1 MAQSP
6 CQHIIERFLKLEY
19 SGPDEPAD
27 HWRDEIVERRSQ
39 LEQIL
44 THSIEAKI
52 DLPARYKAALRLV
65 RCLERDVPGLMGRLP
80 VACPYTLAQIVGT
93 GDAKWFPPPR
103 TSRPSGRSSP
113 RRASAEAQWGISS
126 ARRFSLALQC
136 RGSGFD
142 PLLELGH
149 DPVARPSGRYRLE

>member
-1 MAQSP
+1 
-6 CQHIIERFLKLEY
+6 
-19 SGPDEPAD
+19 
-27 HWRDEIVERRSQ
+27 
-39 LEQIL
+39 

-52 DLPARYKAALRLV
+52 DLPVRYKAALRLV

-80 VACPYTLAQIVGT
+80 GAARTRSYKSWERVMQSGFLHLA
-93 GDAKWFPPPR
+93 
-103 TSRPSGRSSP
+103 TSRASGRSSP
-113 RRASAEAQWGISS
+113 RSASAEAQCGISS
-126 ARRFSLALQC
+126 ARRFGLALQC